1 MPTFGFS
8 AYLKLISMSAQ
19 PRATAIRGRVSGGG
33 GGYDYHRSMKR
44 AAHRF
49 LVEREPIE
57 DVLVSLEAIKRA
69 PERQS
74 ARAALERLAVWR
86 AGNSGDLLSYAPVTY
101 AHPSG
106 LFNVTFTPDFG
117 LNLGGEKVALHIWN
131 TATPALTA
139 RTVYAA
145 LSLFPSLYGGAN
157 VPGDLALL
165 SLREPHLYRL
175 SEAGRY
181 AGLGASV
188 AESVAEGFRQAR
200 SVLDLPPVGDQPP
213 QGPR

>member
-8 AYLKLISMSAQ
+8 AYLKLISMNAR

-49 LVEREPIE
+49 LVDRDPIE
-57 DVLVSLEAIKRA
+57 DVLASLEAIKQQ

-86 AGNSGDLLSYAPVTY
+86 AENPGDLVSYAPVTY
-101 AHPSG
+101 AHSSG
-106 LFNVTFTPDFG
+106 LFNVTFTPDFSVKFG
-117 LNLGGEKVALHIWN
+117 DDKVAVHIWN
-131 TATPALTA
+131 TATPDLTA

-145 LSLFPSLYGGAN
+145 LSLFPELYEGAS

-188 AESVAEGFRQAR
+188 AEGVAEGFRQAR
-200 SVLDLPPVGDQPP
+200 SALNLPPVGDQPP
-213 QGPR
+213 QRPS